1 MNIRKEKLILVMLFF
16 LYIVSYLT
24 QATAQLHID
33 KNQSATKEFNI
44 KIHEYDNNTYEGQ
57 KVIETIQ
64 NNLLSTNKFKIIKIS
79 NKDEKKNIYNRFL
92 KKNNFDYMVSIQVN
106 HLQDDLYEINFTL
119 ENSENLLDK
128 VSFSGS
134 IKDIIRISHTISDR
148 IYEASTGN
156 KGIFNS
162 RLAYIVKKNNIFELQ
177 IADHDGKNHQTAL
190 RSLKPITSIKW
201 SPDGSKILYVS
212 FETGRAITYMHDL
225 FTSNRVIIANQKG
238 SNSAP
243 SWSPDGEKIALTM
256 TETGLSQIYILDV
269 PTNSFRRL
277 IKSSACDTEA
287 CFSADGKNIFFASD
301 RSGSYQIYS
310 TDLYGQNI
318 TRLTFDGDYNG
329 SPIATPN
336 KNIII
341 YVKKVDNAFN
351 ICVLDLSSKKEKL
364 ITSGKYDQSP
374 SISPNGEYLTYS
386 YINNKGMNSITQISL
401 SNSQIKTIQE
411 NSNYEIF
418 DPSWGPIIK

>member
-1 MNIRKEKLILVMLFF
+1 MNIRKEKLVSAILFF
-16 LYIVSYLT
+16 LAIFSYFT
-24 QATAQLHID
+24 QVTAQPVID
-33 KNQSATKEFNI
+33 KNQSIAKEFNI

-57 KVIETIQ
+57 KIIETIR
-64 NNLLSTNKFKIIKIS
+64 NNLLSTNKFKIIKVS
-79 NKDEKKNIYNRFL
+79 DKDKRKNIYNRFL
-92 KKNNFDYMVSIQVN
+92 RKNNFDYMVSIQVN

-119 ENSENLLDK
+119 ENLENFLDK

-134 IKDIIRISHTISDR
+134 IKDITRISHIISDR
-148 IYEASTGN
+148 IYETSTGN
-156 KGIFNS
+156 KGIFTS

-177 IADHDGKNHQTAL
+177 ITDHDGKNQQIAL
-190 RSLKPITSIKW
+190 RSSKPITSIKW

-243 SWSPDGEKIALTM
+243 SWSPDGEKIVLTM

-269 PTNSFRRL
+269 ATNSFRRL

-287 CFSADGKNIFFASD
+287 CFSSDGKNILFASD

-329 SPIATPN
+329 SPVALPN
-336 KNIII
+336 KNMII
-341 YVKKVDNAFN
+341 YVKKVDNDFN
-351 ICVLDLSSKKEKL
+351 IYSLDLSSKKEEL
-364 ITSGKYDQSP
+364 ITSGKHDQSP
-374 SISPNGEYLTYS
+374 SISPNGEYLIYS
-386 YINNKGMNSITQISL
+386 YINEKGMNSIAQISL
-401 SNSQIKTIQE
+401 FNSQIKKIQE
-411 NSNYEIF
+411 KSNYEVF

>member
-1 MNIRKEKLILVMLFF
+1 MLFF
-16 LYIVSYLT
+16 LAIFSYFT
-24 QATAQLHID
+24 QATAQPNID
-33 KNQSATKEFNI
+33 KNQSIAKEFNI
-44 KIHEYDNNTYEGQ
+44 KIYECDNNTYEGQ

-64 NNLLSTNKFKIIKIS
+64 NNLLSIHKFKITKVS
-79 NKDEKKNIYNRFL
+79 EKDKRKNIYNKFL
-92 KKNNFDYMVSIQVN
+92 RKNNFDYMVSIQVK
-106 HLQDDLYEINFTL
+106 HLQDDLYEINFTI
-119 ENSENLLDK
+119 ENSDDLLDK

-134 IKDIIRISHTISDR
+134 IKDITRISHIISDR
-148 IYEASTGN
+148 IYETSTGN

-162 RLAYIVKKNNIFELQ
+162 RLAYVVKKNNIFELQ
-177 IADHDGKNHQTAL
+177 IADHDGKNHQIAL
-190 RSLKPITSIKW
+190 RSLKPITSIRW

-225 FTSNRVIIANQKG
+225 FTSNRVIIADQKG
-238 SNSAP
+238 SNSSP

-269 PTNSFRRL
+269 STNSFRRL

-287 CFSADGKNIFFASD
+287 CFSSDGKNIIFASD

-329 SPIATPN
+329 SPVALPN
-336 KNIII
+336 KNMII
-341 YVKKVDNAFN
+341 YVKKVNDAFN
-351 ICVLDLSSKKEKL
+351 IYALDLSSKKEEL
-364 ITSGKYDQSP
+364 ITSGRNDQSP

-386 YINNKGMNSITQISL
+386 YINKQGINSIAQISL
-401 SNSQIKTIQE
+401 FNSQIKIIQDK
-411 NSNYEIF
+411 SNYEIF